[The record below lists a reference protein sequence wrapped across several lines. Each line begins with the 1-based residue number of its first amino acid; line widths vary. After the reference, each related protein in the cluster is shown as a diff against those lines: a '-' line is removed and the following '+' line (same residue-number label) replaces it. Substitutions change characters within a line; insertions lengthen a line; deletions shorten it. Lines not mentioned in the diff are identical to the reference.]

1 MSFYVL
7 RNIWLCLVK
16 NGGSG
21 QPHLWTW
28 KVSTRCLFCPLLSC
42 LKISQ
47 KTFGHS
53 GLSVAVFTSDV
64 AYFTFK
70 GQQNCRFSEN
80 FQSKKLFWCWIILF
94 QNNSWFDILFL
105 KHDWSKVFRY
115 NIKYWPKNPQSRVA
129 NYKKTSLGLIY
140 IYFKKLEKEILIK
153 FDITNLYKKK
163 IGAFYILF
171 RILYKMPYYLNIE

>member
-1 MSFYVL
+1 MSFEIFGCV
-7 RNIWLCLVK
+7 WLKMEAQANPIYEHEKYQLDVYFV
-16 NGGSG
+16 
-21 QPHLWTW
+21 HFWVVW
-28 KVSTRCLFCPLLSC
+28 KYH
-42 LKISQ
+42 K

-94 QNNSWFDILFL
+94 QNNLWFDILFL

-129 NYKKTSLGLIY
+129 NNKKHH
-140 IYFKKLEKEILIK
+140 
-153 FDITNLYKKK
+153 
-163 IGAFYILF
+163 
-171 RILYKMPYYLNIE
+171 